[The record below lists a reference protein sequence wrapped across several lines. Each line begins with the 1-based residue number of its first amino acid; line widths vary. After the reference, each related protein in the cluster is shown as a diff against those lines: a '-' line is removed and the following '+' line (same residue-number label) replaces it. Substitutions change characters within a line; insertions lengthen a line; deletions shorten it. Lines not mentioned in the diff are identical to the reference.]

1 MTGNEGCMAIVGVC
15 TVYDDSM
22 TCVQVL
28 GGHMQGLGAVM
39 DDLGVTH
46 GMAPRLEPNLI
57 VKRPSTPFSRS
68 IRAMRWANG
77 AWYGHM

>member
-15 TVYDDSM
+15 TVYDGSM
-22 TCVQVL
+22 TCVEVL

-46 GMAPRLEPNLI
+46 
-57 VKRPSTPFSRS
+57 
-68 IRAMRWANG
+68 
-77 AWYGHM
+77 